1 MGNDGEIFELD
12 DGSFWQVKYEYE
24 YMYEY
29 YPNVV
34 ICPSRRTLIVGR
46 ETLNVEPV
54 GAVGTPGLSPSGSVL
69 AAASVIESRING
81 EFTGWDGD
89 TVFLLLNGQI
99 WQQSSYAYLYHYA
112 YGPEVL
118 IYRSGSVYK
127 MRVEGVDGEI
137 AVSRLN

>member
-54 GAVGTPGLSPSGSVL
+54 GAVGAPGLSPSGRFWRRQ
-69 AAASVIESRING
+69 A
-81 EFTGWDGD
+81 
-89 TVFLLLNGQI
+89 
-99 WQQSSYAYLYHYA
+99 
-112 YGPEVL
+112 
-118 IYRSGSVYK
+118 
-127 MRVEGVDGEI
+127 
-137 AVSRLN
+137 